1 MAYVEEVNCNVV
13 DWIVVELAVGVERGQ
28 AYGVCEGRRAEK
40 LGDLLGRGLAGGVV
54 DWLRVCVLG
63 GLRVVVQQG
72 QGGRRRGRCG
82 QRAQQSDWVRQNE
95 REQ

>member
-1 MAYVEEVNCNVV
+1 M
-13 DWIVVELAVGVERGQ
+13 GVERGQ

-72 QGGRRRGRCG
+72 QGGRRRSPRT
-82 QRAQQSDWVRQNE
+82 QQSDWRRQSE
-95 REQ
+95 RER